1 MGKEEANAKCI
12 YMHLCNTRFFSQVS
26 DPAVRSSHFT
36 AQPNVSPYALAMT
49 MMDNDDGISHIG
61 WFLS

>member
-1 MGKEEANAKCI
+1 
-12 YMHLCNTRFFSQVS
+12 MHLCNTRFFSQVS